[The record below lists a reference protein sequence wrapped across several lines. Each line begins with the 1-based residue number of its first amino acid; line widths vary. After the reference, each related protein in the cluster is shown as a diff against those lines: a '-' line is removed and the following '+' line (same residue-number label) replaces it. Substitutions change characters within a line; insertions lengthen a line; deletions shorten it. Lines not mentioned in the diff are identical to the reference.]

1 MCKLGKKH
9 LKTVKLHNMKK
20 PHHHLLFTTIF
31 RLYLPAWLY
40 FTKSFCLVHVCAAAN
55 FLVYWWSI
63 VFIFKWEHFNPF
75 IVADIFQKM
84 LDHLSFRK
92 PELVPCSSS
101 WSQAETSCDS
111 SSMRSF
117 LHLAL
122 QKLNSFSTFL
132 CFSQF
137 GFCVILRGT
146 YSKVSMLCW
155 SCERWPGS
163 HAVLSFCTLL
173 KSNMKFF
180 VLF

>member
-1 MCKLGKKH
+1 MVIYYSQPCSDFIYLLNYILQKAFVLFMSVQ
-9 LKTVKLHNMKK
+9 LQI
-20 PHHHLLFTTIF
+20 LLFISGA
-31 RLYLPAWLY
+31 LYLYLNGN
-40 FTKSFCLVHVCAAAN
+40 KKCIN
-55 FLVYWWSI
+55 
-63 VFIFKWEHFNPF
+63 KWEFNPF
-75 IVADIFQKM
+75 ICAEIFQKM
-84 LDHLSFRK
+84 LDNLSFRE

-101 WSQAETSCDS
+101 WSQAETSCNS

-117 LHLAL
+117 LHLA
-122 QKLNSFSTFL
+122 QHKLNPFSIFL

-146 YSKVSMLCW
+146 CSKVSMLCW